1 MPETKFKRQLIDQA
15 RIEKGQRVL
24 DLGCGTATLTIL
36 MKRIQPGAEI
46 VGLDGDPK
54 ILKIAKLKAAKARV
68 DIILKHTMAFD
79 IPYPDA
85 SVDSVLSSLVFHH
98 LTRRIKAAL
107 YRKCIESC
115 ALVESCT

>member
-1 MPETKFKRQLIDQA
+1 MDTNRKKYKPALSYDWLTPLYDSLIRLTMPETKFKRQLIDQA

-68 DIILKHTMAFD
+68 DII
-79 IPYPDA
+79 
-85 SVDSVLSSLVFHH
+85 
-98 LTRRIKAAL
+98 
-107 YRKCIESC
+107 
-115 ALVESCT
+115 